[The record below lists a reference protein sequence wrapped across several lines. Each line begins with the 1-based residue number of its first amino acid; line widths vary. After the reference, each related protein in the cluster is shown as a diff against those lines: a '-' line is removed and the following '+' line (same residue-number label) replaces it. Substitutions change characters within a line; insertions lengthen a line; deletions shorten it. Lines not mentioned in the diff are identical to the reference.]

1 MNPLTTSLLI
11 LQCGNKE
18 HFGSGA
24 TKFQTALWCRM
35 GELKNVKMNM
45 SEDIGKN
52 YVLDTRF
59 RQREIGARLRASLLP

>member
-35 GELKNVKMNM
+35 GELKNVKLNM

-52 YVLDTRF
+52 YVLVM
-59 RQREIGARLRASLLP
+59 